1 MGGRPHGS
9 SHLPKLPASRLQAA
23 PACLRQLW
31 GAAKSQG
38 RSRGRRPGRVGT
50 LSHSESRDTCD
61 PPPGRAP
68 GWVELA
74 CSAGHPPAQ
83 DSFAFTAWL
92 VGRERGQSPT
102 TRPPLGVGEH
112 SLAASYAAGEK
123 NPTGTLDR
131 IDLLRIWEDVSSLKD
146 FFLKHCLAGL
156 GFLLS

>member
-1 MGGRPHGS
+1 MAR
-9 SHLPKLPASRLQAA
+9 
-23 PACLRQLW
+23 
-31 GAAKSQG
+31 
-38 RSRGRRPGRVGT
+38 
-50 LSHSESRDTCD
+50 
-61 PPPGRAP
+61 
-68 GWVELA
+68 
-74 CSAGHPPAQ
+74 
-83 DSFAFTAWL
+83 L

-123 NPTGTLDR
+123 NRTGTLDR